1 VTETDDW
8 RVAII
13 VDPALAPGLL
23 ANTVAVIGVGLGAAA
38 PWLGQHA
45 LSDALGRTVFNS
57 ANRPV
62 PVLQA
67 SAEGI
72 GQLLIRALPAPQGA
86 IVVPFPAY
94 ARALH
99 DFAEYRSEF
108 GVRDLACEL
117 TEGLGL
123 AGPSKWVRSL
133 TGALKLLR

>member
-13 VDPALAPGLL
+13 VDPTLAPGLL
-23 ANTVAVIGVGLGAAA
+23 ANTVAVIGAGLGAAA
-38 PWLGQHA
+38 PWLGRQM
-45 LSDALGRTVFNS
+45 LTDARGRTVFNS
-57 ANRPV
+57 ADRPL

-67 SAEGI
+67 PSEGI
-72 GQLLIRALPAPQGA
+72 GQLLLKALPSPAGA
-86 IVVPFPAY
+86 VVVPFPAY

-99 DFAEYRSEF
+99 GFAEYRNEF
-108 GVRDLACEL
+108 GVRDLARER

-123 AGPSKWVRSL
+123 VGPAKWVRSL